1 MTDLSSVKRRQRPGN
16 SNAVRAR
23 KPTVASQ
30 AGSRR
35 ARRLRDAESKV
46 RFAVLGAGHGGLA
59 MAGHL
64 AILGFPVNLWNRS
77 PERVEHVANRGG
89 IEVEGE
95 VEGFGTP
102 KVATSDIQEAVRRVD
117 VIMVVVPASGH
128 ADVARALAPVLR
140 DGQIVVLNPGRTG
153 GALETAHVLRENR
166 CRADAIVA
174 EAQTLLYVSRH
185 LEPTKAHI
193 FQIKSEVPVAAL
205 PAYLTPEVLKALRPA
220 FPQFVAGGNVLQTS
234 LDNIGAIFHPTVTI
248 LNAARIESTHG
259 DFEYYLEGITP
270 SIARVLERLDEERL
284 SVARALG
291 IRAHRAKEWLYQAY
305 ASSGANLYDAI
316 QNTPGYKGVQAPARI
331 LHRYVTEDVP
341 MSLVPLA
348 SLADHLG
355 VAVPTI
361 KSVINLAGLMMG
373 VDYWKDGRTVERMGL
388 KGLSVREIRLLAV
401 GGGK

>member
-1 MTDLSSVKRRQRPGN
+1 
-16 SNAVRAR
+16 
-23 KPTVASQ
+23 
-30 AGSRR
+30 
-35 ARRLRDAESKV
+35 
-46 RFAVLGAGHGGLA
+46 

-64 AILGFPVNLWNRS
+64 AILGFAVNLWNRS

-102 KVATSDIQEAVRRVD
+102 KVATANIREAVRRVD

-128 ADVARALAPVLR
+128 ADVARALAPALR

-153 GALETAHVLRENR
+153 GALETSHVLRENA
-166 CRADAIVA
+166 CHANVIVA

-205 PAYLTPEVLKALRPA
+205 PAYLTPEILKALRPA

-234 LDNIGAIFHPTVTI
+234 LDNIGAIFHPTVTV

-270 SIARVLERLDEERL
+270 SVARVLERVDEERL
-284 SVARALG
+284 AVANALG

-305 ASSGANLYDAI
+305 ASSGANLYEAI
-316 QNTPGYKGVQAPARI
+316 QNTPGYKGVRAPARI

-341 MSLVPLA
+341 MSLVPIA
-348 SLADHLG
+348 SLADQLG
-355 VAVPTI
+355 VEVPMI
-361 KSVINLAGLMMG
+361 KSVVNLAGLMMG
-373 VDYWKDGRTVERMGL
+373 VDYWKVGRTVERMGL

-401 GGGK
+401 GGRK